1 MTTPINTFQDILD
14 AMERDPA
21 LLDALRRHILTDD
34 LLELPAQVKAL
45 TETVETLAETV
56 ETLAETFKALS
67 ETVAVLTKDV
77 EIIKTDLSSL
87 TEKVSGLAEKVSSL
101 TEKVNGLTE
110 KVNGLRDS
118 HEAMRIDLDRIGGH
132 VSNLLGTDYESTVAR
147 YADRLARR
155 HLRLVSP
162 AVTARARGVNATLP
176 LPVGD
181 QAAEAGRISWDEA
194 DDLALSDVI
203 VAALTEAGE
212 DVFVVAEISMTVQQK
227 DRENAA
233 RRSDILQRATGTPSI
248 PVTIGI
254 SQELP
259 ALAPAPAFIACDPE
273 QPFAG

>member
-14 AMERDPA
+14 AMERNPE
-21 LLDALRRHILTDD
+21 LRDALRRHILTDD

-45 TETVETLAETV
+45 TETVAALAETV
-56 ETLAETFKALS
+56 KVLS

-77 EIIKTDLSSL
+77 AALSETVAVIKTDLSSL
-87 TEKVSGLAEKVSSL
+87 T
-101 TEKVNGLTE
+101 
-110 KVNGLRDS
+110 DS
-118 HEAMRIDLDRIGGH
+118 HEAMRRDLDRIGGH

-155 HLRLVSP
+155 HLRLISP
-162 AVTARARGVNATLP
+162 AVTTRARGPNATLP

-212 DVFVVAEISMTVQQK
+212 DVFVIAEISMTVQQK
-227 DRENAA
+227 DRENAT
-233 RRSDILQRATGTPSI
+233 RRADILQRATGTPTI

-254 SQELP
+254 NQESP
-259 ALAPAPAFIACDPE
+259 VEVPAPAFITYDPE
-273 QPFAG
+273 ETFAG

>member
-34 LLELPAQVKAL
+34 LLELPSQVKAL
-45 TETVETLAETV
+45 TETVQTLAETV
-56 ETLAETFKALS
+56 KVLS
-67 ETVAVLTKDV
+67 ETVEVLTRDV
-77 EIIKTDLSSL
+77 ETIKADLSNLTVRVDSL
-87 TEKVSGLAEKVSSL
+87 TDKVSSL
-101 TEKVNGLTE
+101 TDKVDGLTDKVNSLT
-110 KVNGLRDS
+110 DS
-118 HEAMRIDLDRIGGH
+118 HESMRRDLDRIGGH
-132 VSNLLGTDYESTVAR
+132 VSNLMGTDYESTVAR

-155 HLRLVSP
+155 HLRLISP
-162 AVTARARGVNATLP
+162 AVTARAKGANATLP

-227 DRENAA
+227 DRENAT
-233 RRSDILQRATGTPSI
+233 RRADILQRATGTPTI

-254 SQELP
+254 SQESP
-259 ALAPAPAFIACDPE
+259 VEAPAPTFITYDPE
-273 QPFAG
+273 QTFAG

>member
-21 LLDALRRHILTDD
+21 LVDALRRHILTDD

-45 TETVETLAETV
+45 TETVAALAETV
-56 ETLAETFKALS
+56 KVLSDTVEVLSDTVEVLA
-67 ETVAVLTKDV
+67 KDV
-77 EIIKTDLSSL
+77 EAIKADLSSL
-87 TEKVSGLAEKVSSL
+87 TD
-101 TEKVNGLTE
+101 KVNSLA
-110 KVNGLRDS
+110 DS
-118 HEAMRIDLDRIGGH
+118 QEAMRRDLDRVGGH
-132 VSNLLGTDYESTVAR
+132 VSNLMGTDYESTVAR

-155 HLRLVSP
+155 HLRLISP
-162 AVTARARGVNATLP
+162 AVAARARGPNATLP

-212 DVFVVAEISMTVQQK
+212 DVFVIAEISMTVQDK
-227 DRENAA
+227 DRENAT
-233 RRSDILQRATGTPSI
+233 RRADILQRATGTPTI

-254 SQELP
+254 SQESP
-259 ALAPAPAFIACDPE
+259 VEAPDPAFITYDPE
-273 QPFAG
+273 QTFAR

>member
-1 MTTPINTFQDILD
+1 MTSPINTFQDILD
-14 AMERDPA
+14 AMERNPE
-21 LLDALRRHILTDD
+21 LRDALRRHILTDD

-45 TETVETLAETV
+45 TETVAALAETV
-56 ETLAETFKALS
+56 KVLS

-77 EIIKTDLSSL
+77 EAIKADLSSL
-87 TEKVSGLAEKVSSL
+87 TEKVNSLAEKVS
-101 TEKVNGLTE
+101 GLTE
-110 KVNGLRDS
+110 KVDSLTDS

-155 HLRLVSP
+155 HLRLISP
-162 AVTARARGVNATLP
+162 AVTTRARGPNATLP

-227 DRENAA
+227 DRENAT
-233 RRSDILQRATGTPSI
+233 RRADILQRATGTSTI

-254 SQELP
+254 SQESP
-259 ALAPAPAFIACDPE
+259 VETPAPAFITYDPE
-273 QPFAG
+273 QTFAG

>member
-45 TETVETLAETV
+45 TETVAALTETV
-56 ETLAETFKALS
+56 NNLSESVKAL
-67 ETVAVLTKDV
+67 TLDAKATKAD
-77 EIIKTDLSSL
+77 IAK
-87 TEKVSGLAEKVSSL
+87 
-101 TEKVNGLTE
+101 
-110 KVNGLRDS
+110 
-118 HEAMRIDLDRIGGH
+118 MGGH
-132 VSNLLGTDYESTVAR
+132 LSNLMGRNYESAVAR
-147 YADRLARR
+147 IADRLARR
-155 HLRLVSP
+155 NLRVRNP
-162 AVTARARGVNATLP
+162 AVVARAKGANATPP

-194 DDLALSDVI
+194 DDLALADVI
-203 VAALTEAGE
+203 ITGLAEEGE
-212 DVFVVAEISMTVQQK
+212 DVFIVAEISMTIQQR

-233 RRSDILQRATGTPSI
+233 RRADILRRATGTPTI

-259 ALAPAPAFIACDPE
+259 ALAPTPTLIACDPE

>member
-21 LLDALRRHILTDD
+21 LVDALRRHILTDD

-45 TETVETLAETV
+45 TETVAALAETV
-56 ETLAETFKALS
+56 KVLSDTVEVLA
-67 ETVAVLTKDV
+67 KDV
-77 EIIKTDLSSL
+77 EAIKADLSSL
-87 TEKVSGLAEKVSSL
+87 TDKVDSLA
-101 TEKVNGLTE
+101 
-110 KVNGLRDS
+110 DS
-118 HEAMRIDLDRIGGH
+118 QEAMRRDLDRVGGH
-132 VSNLLGTDYESTVAR
+132 VSNLMGTDYESTVAR

-155 HLRLVSP
+155 HLRLISP
-162 AVTARARGVNATLP
+162 AVAARARGPNATLP

-212 DVFVVAEISMTVQQK
+212 DVFVIAEISMTVQDK
-227 DRENAA
+227 DRENAT
-233 RRSDILQRATGTPSI
+233 RRADILQRATGTPTI

-254 SQELP
+254 SQESP
-259 ALAPAPAFIACDPE
+259 VEAPDPAFITYDPE
-273 QPFAG
+273 QTFAR

>member
-34 LLELPAQVKAL
+34 LLELPGQVKAL

-56 ETLAETFKALS
+56 KVLS

-77 EIIKTDLSSL
+77 EVIKADLSSL
-87 TEKVSGLAEKVSSL
+87 TEKVNSLAEKVSSL
-101 TEKVNGLTE
+101 TDKVSSLTERVDSLTE
-110 KVNGLRDS
+110 KVDSLTDS
-118 HEAMRIDLDRIGGH
+118 HEEMRIDLDRMGGH
-132 VSNLLGTDYESTVAR
+132 LSNLMGTDYESTVAR
-147 YADRLARR
+147 YADRLVRR
-155 HLRLVSP
+155 HLRLISP
-162 AVTARARGVNATLP
+162 AVAARARGANATLP

-203 VAALTEAGE
+203 VAALTEAGV
-212 DVFVVAEISMTVQQK
+212 DVFVIAEISMTVQQK
-227 DRENAA
+227 DRENAT
-233 RRSDILQRATGTPSI
+233 RRADILQRATGTSTI

-254 SQELP
+254 SQESP
-259 ALAPAPAFIACDPE
+259 VEALAPAFITYDPE